1 MSFSPIKKTLAILPK
16 CTGFLSLMGSLFI
29 FQDVIIHKRPIDRA
43 YYRIMIGLSCS
54 DMIAST
60 VNIFSTWPIPP
71 DGDTFLASG
80 TTATCTAQ
88 GFFNELG
95 NLATPLY
102 NTSLCLYYVLVIRQ
116 AWSEDRIR
124 ARAEPYMHAVP
135 ILIASTI
142 AILGLPFTLYNN
154 SGWLC
159 WIAKYPKGCSGSDCT
174 RGVHAD
180 IFRWVH
186 YAIIWS
192 AIICVTVGMYLIY
205 LKVKSFDRREAQ
217 ENNDEVAKMERSRKV
232 AIQSALFVG
241 ALYLTWS
248 FTTIT
253 RIYQVTTGNNSTTLL
268 VLMAIFFPLQGF
280 FNFLVY
286 CRPRYLRCKSRNPN
300 LTTRKLLWLTLHPEE
315 HTKSRGQAATQE
327 RQAPHVVRED
337 NNQRGRR
344 NRRSVTASYY
354 SVGNSIGR
362 YQDTDD
368 DYTAINTVKAVADEN
383 DYRLPDRDGTNDNAG
398 DTSDVQE
405 ETRSNSITEGS
416 KVEPD
421 RNSDVPDPDEE
432 DQRLSAEK
440 VKKEGDEQA

>member
-1 MSFSPIKKTLAILPK
+1 ML
-16 CTGFLSLMGSLFI
+16 
-29 FQDVIIHKRPIDRA
+29 
-43 YYRIMIGLSCS
+43 GLSCS

-71 DGDTFLASG
+71 DSGNFLASG

-102 NTSLCLYYVLVIRQ
+102 NASLCAYYVLIIRQ

-124 ARAEPYMHAVP
+124 VRAEPFMHAIP
-135 ILIASTI
+135 ILIALTI

-159 WIAKYPKGCSGSDCT
+159 WIAKYPKGCSGSECT

-192 AIICVTVGMYLIY
+192 AIIGVTVGMYLIY
-205 LKVKSFDRREAQ
+205 LKVKSFDRREAE
-217 ENNDEVAKMERSRKV
+217 ENNEEVARMERSKKV

-248 FTTIT
+248 FTT
-253 RIYQVTTGNNSTTLL
+253 
-268 VLMAIFFPLQGF
+268 GF

-300 LTTRKLLWLTLHPEE
+300 LSTRKLLWLALQPED
-315 HTKSRGQAATQE
+315 HTKRRGQPATRE
-327 RQAPHVVRED
+327 RQTPESD
-337 NNQRGRR
+337 QRSSRD
-344 NRRSVTASYY
+344 RRSITQSYY
-354 SVGNSIGR
+354 SVDNNFAKYPHNTG
-362 YQDTDD
+362 D

-383 DYRLPDRDGTNDNAG
+383 DYRLPDKEK
-398 DTSDVQE
+398 SDRAEKSDDASDADDVTK
-405 ETRSNSITEGS
+405 ETRLKSVTEGS
-416 KVEPD
+416 KVELD
-421 RNSDVPDPDEE
+421 ENSDAPEHDEE
-432 DQRLSAEK
+432 DQRAGAANEDRGA
-440 VKKEGDEQA
+440 VKEESNVQQLENNAANPENQGEEQMHDAGTST

>member
-1 MSFSPIKKTLAILPK
+1 MSFSPTQKTLAILPK
-16 CTGFLSLMGSLFI
+16 CTGFLSLLGSMFI
-29 FQDVIIHKRPIDRA
+29 FQDVVIHKRPINRV
-43 YYRIMIGLSCS
+43 YYRIMLGLSCS

-71 DGDTFLASG
+71 DSGNFLASG

-124 ARAEPYMHAVP
+124 ARVEPYMHAVP
-135 ILIASTI
+135 ILIALTI

-192 AIICVTVGMYLIY
+192 AIISVTVGMYLIY

-217 ENNDEVAKMERSRKV
+217 ENNDEVARMERSRKV

-248 FTTIT
+248 FTTVT
-253 RIYQVTTGNNSTTLL
+253 RIY
-268 VLMAIFFPLQGF
+268 QGF

-286 CRPRYLRCKSRNPN
+286 CRPRYLRCKSRNP
-300 LTTRKLLWLTLHPEE
+300 TFSTRKLLWLALHPED
-315 HTKSRGQAATQE
+315 HLKSRGQAATRE
-327 RQAPHVVRED
+327 RQTPYGGRED
-337 NNQRGRR
+337 NNHRGGSD
-344 NRRSVTASYY
+344 RRSVTSSYY
-354 SVGNSIGR
+354 SVGNNFPK
-362 YQDTDD
+362 YPHDTGD

-383 DYRLPDRDGTNDNAG
+383 DYRLPDREGKSYNAS
-398 DTSDVQE
+398 DTSDVE
-405 ETRSNSITEGS
+405 DETRINSVTEGT
-416 KVEPD
+416 KVEVD
-421 RNSDVPDPDEE
+421 RNSDSPDPDEE
-432 DQRLSAEK
+432 DQRLNTVKEESSVQQLENSAVDPKNEDE
-440 VKKEGDEQA
+440 VKA

>member
-1 MSFSPIKKTLAILPK
+1 
-16 CTGFLSLMGSLFI
+16 
-29 FQDVIIHKRPIDRA
+29 
-43 YYRIMIGLSCS
+43 
-54 DMIAST
+54 
-60 VNIFSTWPIPP
+60 
-71 DGDTFLASG
+71 
-80 TTATCTAQ
+80 
-88 GFFNELG
+88 
-95 NLATPLY
+95 
-102 NTSLCLYYVLVIRQ
+102 
-116 AWSEDRIR
+116 
-124 ARAEPYMHAVP
+124 
-135 ILIASTI
+135 
-142 AILGLPFTLYNN
+142 
-154 SGWLC
+154 
-159 WIAKYPKGCSGSDCT
+159 
-174 RGVHAD
+174 
-180 IFRWVH
+180 
-186 YAIIWS
+186 
-192 AIICVTVGMYLIY
+192 
-205 LKVKSFDRREAQ
+205 
-217 ENNDEVAKMERSRKV
+217 
-232 AIQSALFVG
+232 
-241 ALYLTWS
+241 
-248 FTTIT
+248 
-253 RIYQVTTGNNSTTLL
+253 
-268 VLMAIFFPLQGF
+268 MAIFFPLQGF

-337 NNQRGRR
+337 YNQRGRG

-421 RNSDVPDPDEE
+421 RNSEVPVPDEE

>member
-1 MSFSPIKKTLAILPK
+1 
-16 CTGFLSLMGSLFI
+16 
-29 FQDVIIHKRPIDRA
+29 
-43 YYRIMIGLSCS
+43 MIGLSCS

-159 WIAKYPKGCSGSDCT
+159 WIAKYPKGCSGLDCT

-217 ENNDEVAKMERSRKV
+217 ENNDEVAIMERSRKV

-421 RNSDVPDPDEE
+421 DVDVPGPDEE